1 MNRIKCVIAIILC
14 SFYFV
19 SRGQTSVSWET
30 NLKKAVEKAKSE
42 INLFSSIS
50 WQKDLRQAFN
60 LHGKSVNLRN
70 WPNISNLVLLV
81 C

>member
-42 INLFSSIS
+42 NKLVF
-50 WQKDLRQAFN
+50 
-60 LHGKSVNLRN
+60 VNFVAEGLA
-70 WPNISNLVLLV
+70 PNR
-81 C
+81 